1 MIEPDA
7 AARRERRS
15 QGVVNAGLGAN
26 LVLAAAK
33 LTAGIAGASSGL
45 VSDGI
50 NSISDTVY
58 YLIVKIFIRKAAEPP
73 DQEHPYGHT
82 QLETIA
88 SLVVGAFVLT
98 TAVAIFWHELNV
110 VIRLLAGREM
120 LTAAAPF
127 TLWVALTA
135 VAVKAVLMIWT
146 GRRGKLVRN
155 AALEALAMDHRNDL
169 VASSAVAAGIV
180 VARLGAPWV
189 DPAAGA
195 LVAVVIFH
203 TGIVILRNSALD
215 LMDAVPG
222 RTLAREI
229 LEHLQGIE
237 EIRAVEE
244 ILAHRFGPYFVVNI
258 TIGLDGRLTI
268 AAGDRIC
275 TRVENTLY
283 RQMPS
288 VRMVYVH
295 HHPAAAD
302 AEGVET
308 ITQPHSQ

>member
-110 VIRLLAGREM
+110 LHGRFCGQ
-120 LTAAAPF
+120 LF
-127 TLWVALTA
+127 
-135 VAVKAVLMIWT
+135 
-146 GRRGKLVRN
+146 
-155 AALEALAMDHRNDL
+155 
-169 VASSAVAAGIV
+169 
-180 VARLGAPWV
+180 
-189 DPAAGA
+189 
-195 LVAVVIFH
+195 
-203 TGIVILRNSALD
+203 LRQFL
-215 LMDAVPG
+215 
-222 RTLAREI
+222 R
-229 LEHLQGIE
+229 
-237 EIRAVEE
+237 
-244 ILAHRFGPYFVVNI
+244 
-258 TIGLDGRLTI
+258 
-268 AAGDRIC
+268 
-275 TRVENTLY
+275 
-283 RQMPS
+283 
-288 VRMVYVH
+288 
-295 HHPAAAD
+295 
-302 AEGVET
+302 
-308 ITQPHSQ
+308 